1 MIQVCPAAV
10 GELKREEVKVNY
22 LVIDLEM
29 CGVPQMYR
37 TGKYKYSNEI
47 IQIGAVLLDQKFM
60 QADTFCQYVHPE
72 YGALDHFIS
81 ALTGIENKQL
91 KHALPLKEV
100 LHMLIDWIGG
110 RRYKVYAWSENDYC
124 QLAREIRC
132 KEIEDPDIKDF
143 MDQGKWLDY
152 QEIFGRR
159 YKFSRAIGLDEALML
174 CDIEP
179 DGKFHNGLDDAVNT
193 AKIIEKLEMNPEFQ
207 IQNYE
212 QGTNMPPEHLKF
224 SIGDLLANLVF

>member
-1 MIQVCPAAV
+1 M
-10 GELKREEVKVNY
+10 NY

-132 KEIEDPDIKDF
+132 KEI
-143 MDQGKWLDY
+143 
-152 QEIFGRR
+152 
-159 YKFSRAIGLDEALML
+159 
-174 CDIEP
+174 
-179 DGKFHNGLDDAVNT
+179 
-193 AKIIEKLEMNPEFQ
+193 
-207 IQNYE
+207 
-212 QGTNMPPEHLKF
+212 
-224 SIGDLLANLVF
+224 